1 MIIKDSSSTKTALIS
16 TADSTNKKRESMLIQ
31 LSLNKRITK
40 NSLIIT
46 MNFVVAAL
54 RMRTRKM
61 VRKMIT
67 QTTMMK
73 IITFLKLR
81 QIRGLEGNTVYLLFS
96 GFRSSPRIKSLR

>member
-16 TADSTNKKRESMLIQ
+16 TADSTIKKRESMLIQ

>member
-1 MIIKDSSSTKTALIS
+1 
-16 TADSTNKKRESMLIQ
+16 MLIQ

-54 RMRTRKM
+54 KMRTKRVK
-61 VRKMIT
+61 KMIT

-73 IITFLKLR
+73 ITTFLKLR
-81 QIRGLEGNTVYLLFS
+81 QTKELEGNTVCLLFS
-96 GFRSSPRIKSLR
+96 GFRSSPRIKSLL